1 MRFFARLI
9 FTFFSNL
16 VAIWIA
22 ANFIPGFEV
31 SADVIRLLIAAGV
44 FAFINI
50 FIKPVFTTFLSPL
63 AFLSLGLSTLV
74 INAGMIYLLDVLTPN
89 VTINTTQSL
98 IYATFVISVINLLLH
113 FSAKKLYK

>member
-1 MRFFARLI
+1 MRFISRLI

-31 SADVIRLLIAAGV
+31 SADVVRIIIAAGV

-50 FIKPVFTTFLSPL
+50 FIKPVFTTVLSPV

-74 INAGMIYLLDVLTPN
+74 INAGMIKLLDVLTPN
-89 VTINTTQSL
+89 VTINSIQAL
-98 IYATFVISVINLLLH
+98 IYATLVISAINLLFH